1 MNRFTKTVAVLA
13 AIAALTACSF
23 QNKNEREAERIT
35 RAVMNNDLRPVQGDI
50 EKGVTIPRVKVAE
63 WSDELNAQGKLQS
76 LKERT
81 TGCQPGW
88 HCFDVKFEKRN
99 YVENMRLDENGKVAN
114 WNFKMASAAAG
125 AGT

>member
-76 LKERT
+76 VKERT

-114 WNFKMASAAAG
+114 WNFKMASAAAA
-125 AGT
+125 AGS

>member
-1 MNRFTKTVAVLA
+1 VNRFAKTIAVLA
-13 AIAALTACSF
+13 AIATITACSF

-50 EKGVTIPRVKVAE
+50 EKGLTIPRVKVAE

-114 WNFKMASAAAG
+114 WNFKMASAASAAG
-125 AGT
+125 S